1 MMKKDKN
8 KQQNG
13 AINSISEGSEMT
25 GEIKAVGDFRLA
37 GSFKGYLECAGKV
50 VVTERA
56 IMEGDIKCNNLDL
69 HGTLTGDVDVSEL
82 LSIGEKGVFS
92 GNIKVT
98 KIAVEE
104 GAILNINKCTMKDAN
119 AKPKK
124 K

>member
-1 MMKKDKN
+1 MKKDKN

-13 AINSISEGSEMT
+13 AINSIREGSEMI

-37 GSFKGYLECAGKV
+37 GSFKGQLECKGKV
-50 VVTERA
+50 VITEHA
-56 IMEGDIKCNNLDL
+56 VMEGDIRCDNLDL
-69 HGTLTGDVDVSEL
+69 HGTLTGDIDVSEL

-104 GAILNINKCTMKDAN
+104 GATLNINKCVMQNTNAN
-119 AKPKK
+119 TKK